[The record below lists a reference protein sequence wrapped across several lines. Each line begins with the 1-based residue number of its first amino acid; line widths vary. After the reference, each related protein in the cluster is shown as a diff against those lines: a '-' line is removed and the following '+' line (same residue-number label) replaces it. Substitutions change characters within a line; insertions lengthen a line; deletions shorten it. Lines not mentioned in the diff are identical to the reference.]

1 MYTRNVRRS
10 LLLGCTVGLLL
21 LPGGTVFGQ
30 AREEKAR
37 AMVDGP
43 EVVRLIEEGRIGLRD
58 AIAVAEKHTSGHAL
72 TARAMMVVQGSP
84 EGKADSYQSNQT
96 PRRLVYLV
104 ECFDKGKLLA
114 VRVDAETRQVSEVK
128 PLTPTERPAKP

>member
-1 MYTRNVRRS
+1 MYTTNLRRG

-21 LPGGTVFGQ
+21 LPGGAVFGQ
-30 AREEKAR
+30 SRADQAKAL
-37 AMVDGP
+37 VDAP

-84 EGKADSYQSNQT
+84 EGKADSYRSNMS
-96 PRRLVYLV
+96 PRRLVYQV

-128 PLTPTERPAKP
+128 PMAPAQRAAKP